1 MRVLVCLDIFK
12 LKRHGIFATCS
23 RLLYKKKGL
32 QKGGHGHPKTPPG
45 CALVD
50 DLKKNSFKSLFC
62 LSTKALGVQDL
73 ESKASLFF
81 RGQ

>member
-1 MRVLVCLDIFK
+1 MAFSLPVLGYYI
-12 LKRHGIFATCS
+12 
-23 RLLYKKKGL
+23 KKDL
-32 QKGGHGHPKTPPG
+32 QKGGHGLSKTPPG

-50 DLKKNSFKSLFC
+50 DLKKNSCKSLF

-81 RGQ
+81 SRSIIVHMQTKLFLDL